1 MRAAGRLRVRPRSFR
16 PPVGQD
22 SRGGRRRHA
31 GRQASGE
38 VQGSC
43 FSPCMGWELA
53 GARGRGAARCLL
65 FTRRQAPAAAMPP
78 CVWRWH
84 TGLPA
89 GRGPGKGQPAH
100 PSIPSVRRSI
110 ARQQGGHGQRRRM
123 HMHAHNT
130 SPEAHNTSPE
140 GNNTKKNPSL
150 SPSCPSL

>member
-1 MRAAGRLRVRPRSFR
+1 MSGLGHSVRQW
-16 PPVGQD
+16 VKTQD

-31 GRQASGE
+31 GRQASGA

-110 ARQQGGHGQRRRM
+110 ARQQQETIQKPITLSLSHLPS
-123 HMHAHNT
+123 HT
-130 SPEAHNTSPE
+130 SLLSSLGSQLKLPISP
-140 GNNTKKNPSL
+140 PLSL
-150 SPSCPSL
+150 SPVACLV